1 MRDPERLDYD
11 KNAPRRRGV
20 ELSWVVGFI
29 AAVAVALL
37 VTIIAGIF
45 RCSTAEWRGALGSFD
60 PPSSLRTSASMF

>member
-11 KNAPRRRGV
+11 KNAPRQRGV

-29 AAVAVALL
+29 AAVAVALI

-45 RCSTAEWRGALGSFD
+45 RCSSAEGRGALGSID
-60 PPSSLRTSASMF
+60 PPSGLRTSPSVF